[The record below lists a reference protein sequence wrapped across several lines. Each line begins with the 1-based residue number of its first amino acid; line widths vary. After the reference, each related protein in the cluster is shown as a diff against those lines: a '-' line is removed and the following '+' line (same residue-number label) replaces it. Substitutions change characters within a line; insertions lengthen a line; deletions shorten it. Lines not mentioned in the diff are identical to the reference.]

1 MIILVSSRKELKDTN
16 RIVVKVGTSS
26 LTYDSGRL
34 NLKCLDLLVREIAN
48 LHNSGKE
55 VLLVSSGAVGAG
67 LGRLGLT
74 ERPTTIPQ
82 RQAIAAVGQG
92 LLMQMYTKLF
102 SEYGIT
108 TAQILLTRED
118 MSDRKRYLNVRN
130 TLTMLATEYRALPI
144 INENDTVA
152 TDELLLRFGDNDT
165 LAALV
170 ASSVG
175 ADLLILLSDIK
186 GLYSCDPR
194 TNKDAT
200 LISEVKEIT
209 SEIMAT
215 AGKAGTTRGTGGMQT
230 KLEAAQIATS
240 AGISMVLASGEEPQV
255 LSQII
260 EGECVGT
267 IFIPKPEA
275 LAQRE
280 RWIAFGGQP
289 LGAVVID
296 QGAVTALVDYKKSL
310 LPSGVVDVIGNFGV
324 GDLVWILDERKSRIA
339 RGLSNF
345 SSSEIA
351 KIKGHNTA
359 QLPKIVGHKT
369 FDEVVH
375 RNNMVCLES
384 NN

>member
-1 MIILVSSRKELKDTN
+1 MILVSSRKELKDTN

-48 LHNSGKE
+48 LHNAGKE

-74 ERPTTIPQ
+74 ERPNNIPQ
-82 RQAIAAVGQG
+82 RQAVAAVGQG

-175 ADLLILLSDIK
+175 ADLLILLSDIE

-194 TNKDAT
+194 TNQDAT

-209 SEIMAT
+209 PEIMAT
-215 AGKAGTTRGTGGMQT
+215 AGKAGTARGTGGMQT
-230 KLEAAQIATS
+230 KLEAAQIVTS
-240 AGISMVLASGEEPQV
+240 AGISMVLASGEEPQI

-260 EGECVGT
+260 EGEGVGT

-289 LGAVVID
+289 LGAVIID
-296 QGAVTALVDYKKSL
+296 QGAVNALIDCKSSL
-310 LPSGVVDVIGNFGV
+310 LPSGVIDVTGDFGV
-324 GDLVWILDERKSRIA
+324 GDLVWILDAQKKRIA

-345 SSSEIA
+345 SSIEIA

-359 QLPKIVGHKT
+359 QLAKIVGHKT

-375 RNNMVCLES
+375 RNNMVCLDS
-384 NN
+384 NK

>member
-1 MIILVSSRKELKDTN
+1 MITLVSSRQNLKETN

-48 LHNSGKE
+48 LHNAGKE

-67 LGRLGLT
+67 IGRLGLK
-74 ERPTTIPQ
+74 ERPNTIPE
-82 RQAIAAVGQG
+82 RQAVAAVGQG

-102 SEYGIT
+102 AEYGIN

-130 TLTMLATEYRALPI
+130 TLTMLANKYRVLPI

-175 ADLLILLSDIK
+175 ADLLILLSDIE
-186 GLYSCDPR
+186 GLYSSDPR
-194 TNKDAT
+194 ENKDAY

-209 SEIMAT
+209 PEIMAT
-215 AGKAGTTRGTGGMQT
+215 AGKPGTARGTGGMQT
-230 KLEAAQIATS
+230 KLEAARIATS
-240 AGISMVLASGEEPQV
+240 AGICMVLASGDEPHI

-260 EGECVGT
+260 DGEAIGT
-267 IFIPKPEA
+267 IFIPRPEA

-289 LGAVVID
+289 LGAVIID
-296 QGAVTALVDYKKSL
+296 QGAVTALVEYKKSL
-310 LPSGVVDVIGNFGV
+310 LPSGIIDVIGDFGV
-324 GDLVWILDERKSRIA
+324 GDLVWILDAEKNRIA

-345 SSSEIA
+345 SSEEIS

-359 QLPKIVGHKT
+359 QLPQIVGHKT

-375 RNNMVCLES
+375 RNNMVCLDGS
-384 NN
+384 G